1 MTIVPDKAPLSN
13 MQHLEERMMK
23 KICAVALMLLAATTC
38 RGEELSGFGLS
49 GLESVSDAEAM
60 DVRGR
65 GLDGLLTTIST
76 QSMAFTIVDAT
87 SGSIFNLNATSQM
100 TGQDGMTSIIDD
112 GFEVDGGYQ
121 SLGLSNAGGVVFGT
135 ANFSMADTFFG
146 FSMDGFSAIGQ
157 SQQLGGASLG
167 LDFQGL
173 LPAVEVPEV
182 EVP

>member
-1 MTIVPDKAPLSN
+1 MTNVPNKALLSN
-13 MQHLEERMMK
+13 MRHLEERMMK
-23 KICAVALMLLAATTC
+23 KIFCVALMLLAATTC

-49 GLESVSDAEAM
+49 GLENVSDAEAM

-65 GLDGLLTTIST
+65 GLGALLTSVST

-100 TGQDGMTSIIDD
+100 TGLDGMDSVIDD
-112 GFEVDGGYQ
+112 GMDIDGGYQ

-135 ANFSMADTFFG
+135 ANFSMQDTFFG

-157 SQQLGGASLG
+157 SQQLGGAALG

-173 LPAVEVPEV
+173 LPAIEVPEL
-182 EVP
+182 

>member
-1 MTIVPDKAPLSN
+1 
-13 MQHLEERMMK
+13 
-23 KICAVALMLLAATTC
+23 
-38 RGEELSGFGLS
+38 
-49 GLESVSDAEAM
+49 
-60 DVRGR
+60 
-65 GLDGLLTTIST
+65 
-76 QSMAFTIVDAT
+76 MAFTIVDAT

-100 TGQDGMTSIIDD
+100 TGQDGMNSILDD

-135 ANFSMADTFFG
+135 ANFSMADTLFG
-146 FSMDGFSAIGQ
+146 FNMEGFSAIGQ

-182 EVP
+182 Q

>member
-1 MTIVPDKAPLSN
+1 
-13 MQHLEERMMK
+13 MK
-23 KICAVALMLLAATTC
+23 KICAVALMLLSSTTC

-49 GLESVSDAEAM
+49 GLENVSDAEAM

-65 GLDGLLTTIST
+65 GLDALLTSVST

-87 SGSIFNLNATSQM
+87 SGSVFNLNATSQM
-100 TGQDGMTSIIDD
+100 TGQDGMNSILDD
-112 GFEVDGGYQ
+112 GLEVDGGYQ

-135 ANFSMADTFFG
+135 ADFSMADTLFG

-157 SQQLGGASLG
+157 SQQLGGATLG

-182 EVP
+182 Q